1 MFPEMKCGVAAIFC
15 NVPVA
20 FPLQQRLVADL
31 RLLVASDFLQS
42 TGIETGALFSFGR
55 TIA

>member
-1 MFPEMKCGVAAIFC
+1 MKCGVAAIFC